1 MKVAIIRF
9 PGTNCEFD
17 TQYAFE
23 KLGVKAQIIW
33 HEEKEIDA
41 DLVVL
46 PGGFS
51 YGDYLRCA
59 AIAKIAPAMQGV
71 IAHAKRGGYILGICN
86 GFQIL
91 LESGLLEGAM
101 KHNNNL
107 SFISKNQNLRVV
119 SNDNV
124 FLKNFQKDEI
134 INLPVAHGE
143 GNYYADEATLKKMQD
158 KDLILLKYEPNPN
171 GSVLDIAGICDENKK
186 IFGLMPHT
194 ERACDKILG
203 NDIGLRML
211 EGFM

>member
-1 MKVAIIRF
+1 
-9 PGTNCEFD
+9 
-17 TQYAFE
+17 
-23 KLGVKAQIIW
+23 
-33 HEEKEIDA
+33 
-41 DLVVL
+41 
-46 PGGFS
+46 
-51 YGDYLRCA
+51 
-59 AIAKIAPAMQGV
+59 V

-143 GNYYADEATLKKMQD
+143 GNYYADEA
-158 KDLILLKYEPNPN
+158 
-171 GSVLDIAGICDENKK
+171 
-186 IFGLMPHT
+186 
-194 ERACDKILG
+194 
-203 NDIGLRML
+203 
-211 EGFM
+211 